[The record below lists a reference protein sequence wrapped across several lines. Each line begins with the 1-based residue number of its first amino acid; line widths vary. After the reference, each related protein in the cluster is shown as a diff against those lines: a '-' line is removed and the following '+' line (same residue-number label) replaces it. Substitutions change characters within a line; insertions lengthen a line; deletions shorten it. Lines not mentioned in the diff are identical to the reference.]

1 MCTLVIAMVRWF
13 SIALKCCAVCAVN
26 SFVARAA
33 EPHRLPALV
42 QPATFERISCE
53 PLPPPVPGALPVDGV
68 LTLAVA
74 ESQALASHPAMIQA
88 EGLVR
93 AARGQWLQVG
103 LRPNPQIGY
112 AGDEIGD
119 EGRAGMQG
127 AFVSQEFVTAGKL
140 GLNRAVALREVAA
153 AEQRLEKSRRQVVT
167 TVRVYYYEA
176 LAAERSVAL
185 ADILRQVAGQALQA
199 SELRLKALE
208 GTQAA
213 VLQSQVEAESTQLLV
228 IDATNRR
235 DAARRRLAS
244 ITGRPESDAP
254 PLEDIFASSLP
265 ALDWEAT
272 RARLLAES
280 PELAELRFDV
290 DRARWA
296 VDRAVAGRIPN
307 VMVMSGAQYDNA
319 TEFAMA
325 NVQVSMQVPL
335 FNRNQGGIASANGQ
349 LVAAQSALKARELAL
364 SQALAAAMADYNT
377 ASRRVAKYNES
388 ILPAARQSL
397 DLVSKA
403 YEQGELEYLDILAI
417 QRTYTERN
425 LDYLRNLESAWKKW
439 AEIDGLLVGPLMTVG
454 N

>member
-1 MCTLVIAMVRWF
+1 MVRRF
-13 SIALKCCAVCAVN
+13 SIALACCAVATVTLAV
-26 SFVARAA
+26 RAA
-33 EPHRLPALV
+33 EPHRLPAPV
-42 QPATFERISCE
+42 QPATFERIACE
-53 PLPPPVPGALPVDGV
+53 PLPPPAFGGAVEDGV

-88 EGLVR
+88 DALVR

-103 LRPNPQIGY
+103 LRPNPQVGY
-112 AGDEIGD
+112 VGNEIGD

-127 AFVSQEFVTAGKL
+127 AYISQEFVTAGKL
-140 GLNRAVALREVAA
+140 GLSRAAALRQVSA
-153 AEQRLEKSRRQVVT
+153 AEQRLEQTRRQVVT
-167 TVRVYYYEA
+167 SVRIFFYEA
-176 LAAERSVAL
+176 LSAERSVAL

-213 VLQSQVEAESTQLLV
+213 VLQSQVESETTQLLV
-228 IDATNRR
+228 VDATNRR
-235 DAARRRLAS
+235 DSARRRLAS
-244 ITGRPESDAP
+244 ITGRPESDTP
-254 PLEDIFASSLP
+254 PLEDIFATSLP
-265 ALDWEAT
+265 TLDWETT
-272 RARLLAES
+272 RARLLADS
-280 PELAELRFDV
+280 PELAKLRFKV
-290 DRARWA
+290 DSARWA
-296 VDRAVAGRIPN
+296 VDRAVAQRIPN

-325 NVQVSMQVPL
+325 NVQVSMPVPL
-335 FNRNQGGIASANGQ
+335 FNRNQGGIVTANGQ
-349 LVAAQSALKARELAL
+349 LVAAQSALEARELAL
-364 SQALAAAMADYNT
+364 SQELAAAMAEYNT
-377 ASRRVAKYNES
+377 ACRRVAKYNES

-439 AEIDGLLVGPLMTVG
+439 AEIDGLLVGPLMNG
-454 N
+454 DK

>member
-1 MCTLVIAMVRWF
+1 MNHQLL
-13 SIALKCCAVCAVN
+13 IALVCAALGAA
-26 SFVARAA
+26 VARGS
-33 EPHRLPALV
+33 EPQRLPALV
-42 QPATFERISCE
+42 QPARFERIACE
-53 PLPPPVPGALPVDGV
+53 PLPTPLVSGAVEAGV
-68 LTLAVA
+68 LTLAEA
-74 ESQALASHPAMIQA
+74 ESRALATHPAMIQA

-93 AARGQWLQVG
+93 AARGEWLQVG

-112 AGDEIGD
+112 VGDEIGD

-127 AFVSQEFVTAGKL
+127 GFISQEFVTAGKL
-140 GLNRAVALREVAA
+140 GLNRAVALREIAA
-153 AEQRLEKSRRQVVT
+153 AEQRLERARRQVLT
-167 TVRVYYYEA
+167 SVRMYFYEA
-176 LAAERSVAL
+176 LSAERSVAL
-185 ADILRQVAGQALQA
+185 ADILSKVAGQALEA

-235 DAARRRLAS
+235 DAARRRLVS
-244 ITGRPESDAP
+244 IIGSSEAESP
-254 PLEDIFASSLP
+254 PLQDMFATPLP
-265 ALDWEAT
+265 ALDWETART
-272 RARLLAES
+272 RLLAES
-280 PELAELRFDV
+280 PELAELRFNV

-319 TEFAMA
+319 SEFAMA
-325 NVQVSMQVPL
+325 NVQVTVPVPL
-335 FNRNQGGIASANGQ
+335 FNRNQGGIASANGE
-349 LVAAQSALKARELAL
+349 LVAAQSALEARELSL
-364 SQALAAAMADYNT
+364 SQELAAAMADYNT
-377 ASRRVAKYNES
+377 AVRRVAKYDES

-439 AEIDGLLVGPLMTVG
+439 ADIDGLLVGPLTPTG
-454 N
+454 D